1 VSDLVNGQQI
11 FMSDLNGNKVIAAIQ
26 TDTISRVRNSAGSII
41 LTFPTFNN
49 FDKFKVGEGVQG
61 GSSPVYATTSDWS
74 ETYAQSQS
82 NPVTLVGGSA
92 YSVTGSSTYWF
103 SAESAS
109 GPIRIKAADGS
120 GTLYINGFDTTDK
133 SGGQGTNIYNSADPI
148 TLDFTLYKYYQVY
161 AGGNGAA
168 TLQLD
173 SVSITAIDYSG
184 PSITTYGGSWYGSDG
199 SGDPNGQTALGKE
212 QSGSGSVQVAI
223 DGNII
228 LREDNK
234 EWVDG
239 FYATAP
245 EQRIAARKVGIAAVK
260 RKKSETN

>member
-1 VSDLVNGQQI
+1 VLVDQFGNLLAKGIDGEPGQQGPPGPPGIGQLPPDPYEGAILGWEDGELSWIGGSVPLPAGTYGPFTYMTNEGRLEIPQDVSDLVNGQQI

-109 GPIRIKAADGS
+109 GPIRIKAAHFIS
-120 GTLYINGFDTTDK
+120 IIKFMPEVMERQHFSWT
-133 SGGQGTNIYNSADPI
+133 Q
-148 TLDFTLYKYYQVY
+148 YQSP
-161 AGGNGAA
+161 
-168 TLQLD
+168 L
-173 SVSITAIDYSG
+173 SITA
-184 PSITTYGGSWYGSDG
+184 
-199 SGDPNGQTALGKE
+199 AL
-212 QSGSGSVQVAI
+212 QSLPMEVAGMALT
-223 DGNII
+223 D
-228 LREDNK
+228 LVTPTD
-234 EWVDG
+234 
-239 FYATAP
+239 
-245 EQRIAARKVGIAAVK
+245 K
-260 RKKSETN
+260 RL